1 MRRRNPPPNHFWH
14 KWLNSLR
21 RLWRSLVN
29 SLKIL
34 FPGNSD
40 GDNSSRSRRSRQASP
55 SDLNSEG
62 LIVIPRPAPF
72 LLGLGDLPNLESL
85 TTKEFIDQIAWD
97 VESQEI
103 LLAKEE
109 DLSLL
114 EDLLVSF
121 PES

>member
-1 MRRRNPPPNHFWH
+1 LRKHNHSPHQFWH
-14 KWLNSLR
+14 KWLNSLK

-29 SLKIL
+29 SLRVL
-34 FPGNSD
+34 FSGDLD
-40 GDNSSRSRRSRQASP
+40 GDSSSRSRRSRQGSP
-55 SDLNSEG
+55 STLNNEG
-62 LIVIPRPAPF
+62 VIVIPRPAPF
-72 LLGLGDLPNLESL
+72 LIGLEDLPNLESL
-85 TTKEFIDQIAWD
+85 TTKEFIDQIAWN

-114 EDLLVSF
+114 EDLLINF

>member
-1 MRRRNPPPNHFWH
+1 MTRRNNSPNQFWH
-14 KWLNSLR
+14 KWLNSLK

-29 SLKIL
+29 SLKVL
-34 FPGNSD
+34 FSDDLD
-40 GDNSSRSRRSRQASP
+40 GDSSSRSRRGSQSN
-55 SDLNSEG
+55 LNSEG

-72 LLGLGDLPNLESL
+72 LLGLDDLPNLESL
-85 TTKEFIDQIAWD
+85 TTKEFIDQIAWN
-97 VESQEI
+97 VESSEI

-114 EDLLVSF
+114 EDLLVNF

>member
-1 MRRRNPPPNHFWH
+1 LTRRNNSPNHFWH
-14 KWLNSLR
+14 KWLNSLK

-29 SLKIL
+29 SLKFL
-34 FPGNSD
+34 FSDDLD
-40 GDNSSRSRRSRQASP
+40 GDSSSRSPRGSQAN
-55 SDLNSEG
+55 LNSGG

-72 LLGLGDLPNLESL
+72 LLGLDDLPNLESL
-85 TTKEFIDQIAWD
+85 TTKEFIDQIAWN

-103 LLAKEE
+103 LLANEE

-114 EDLLVSF
+114 EDLLINF